1 MFTGFEAHRV
11 RTNGV
16 EINLALGGT
25 GPALLLLHGHPQTYV
40 IWHKVANQLA
50 TRFTVVATDLRGYG
64 DSSKPAGLPDH
75 SDYSKRVMAQ
85 DQVEVMRQLGFENFF
100 LVRHDRGG
108 RVARRASSG
117 VQYRRRG
124 RASDSARNRH
134 RWGSNRVA
142 GLDPLHD
149 ARALPLV
156 RTRGASAAPVG
167 RSGEWANPWESCE
180 PEMS

>member
-1 MFTGFEAHRV
+1 MFTGFEKHRV

-50 TRFTVVATDLRGYG
+50 ARFTVVATDLRGYG

-100 LVRHDRGG
+100 FVGHEMYAESCRHAFDC
-108 RVARRASSG
+108 RVAALLCCVDLLSGPAHSLPDFGVLFGAPHLREQGQRFGFFQHDKRA
-117 VQYRRRG
+117 
-124 RASDSARNRH
+124 
-134 RWGSNRVA
+134 
-142 GLDPLHD
+142 
-149 ARALPLV
+149 
-156 RTRGASAAPVG
+156 
-167 RSGEWANPWESCE
+167 
-180 PEMS
+180 